1 MKRLFAG
8 DPVEARHIDHIY
20 AGVQVRS
27 LPKSEWTHCAHLVA
41 GAAMI
46 DEVGLAGAEQQMPDI
61 IRAYNEAT
69 GVENSNSDG
78 YHHTITI
85 FMLREIDGF
94 LRDQADQLLSAK
106 VTALLKSDLTKPDY
120 MFRYFTKEHLFSVPA
135 RRDWVEP
142 DRTPEER

>member
-8 DPVEARHIDHIY
+8 DPVDDAHIAHIF
-20 AGVQVRS
+20 AGVQDRS

-41 GAAMI
+41 GAALI
-46 DEVGLAGAEQQMPDI
+46 DDLGLAGAEQQMPDI
-61 IRAYNEAT
+61 IRAYNAAT

-85 FMLREIDGF
+85 FLLREIDRF
-94 LRDQADQLLSAK
+94 LRDQADHPLCVK
-106 VTALLKSDLTKPDY
+106 VTALLQSDLSKPDY
-120 MFRYFTKEHLFSVPA
+120 LFGFFTKEYLLSVTA

-142 DRTPEER
+142 DKTPEER